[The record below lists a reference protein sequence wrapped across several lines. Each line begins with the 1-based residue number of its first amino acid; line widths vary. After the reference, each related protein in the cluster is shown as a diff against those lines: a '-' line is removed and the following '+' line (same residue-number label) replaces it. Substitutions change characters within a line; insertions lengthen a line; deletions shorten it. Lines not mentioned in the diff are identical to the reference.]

1 MKINEVE
8 AVTGIPKKS
17 IRYYEAEGLLRPE
30 RDSANGYRRY
40 TDRDVEVLRQIKL
53 FRKLDM
59 PVDEIRR
66 VFAGE
71 LTAAAALE
79 RQQIT
84 LTHRNKEVEQRRAM
98 CEQLIR
104 SIPESGML
112 DALAALECMDNMEK
126 QGVRFHDFTR
136 TDYKK
141 KIRAVWFAAIG
152 FALVMLALAALI
164 WWANDTDPLPVWGF
178 LLMEAFFVVPAI
190 GVFIAGHDRV
200 KEIKGGEEDDLS
212 NY

>member
-17 IRYYEAEGLLRPE
+17 IRYYEAEGLLRPA
-30 RDSANGYRRY
+30 RDSGNGYRRY
-40 TDRDVEVLRQIKL
+40 TTKDLAVLQRIKL

-66 VFAGE
+66 VFDGE
-71 LTAAAALE
+71 MTDHAALE
-79 RQQIT
+79 RQRIA
-84 LTHRNKEVEQRRAM
+84 LAHRNKEVEQRRIL

-104 SIPESGML
+104 CISDNGVLNTEL
-112 DALAALECMDNMEK
+112 ALRDMDNMEK

-141 KIRAVWFAAIG
+141 KIRAVWFAAAG
-152 FALVMLALAALI
+152 FALVMLALAGLI
-164 WWANDTDPLPVWGF
+164 WWANDTDPLPIWGF
-178 LLMEAFFVVPAI
+178 LLMEAFFVVPAV
-190 GVFIAGHDRV
+190 GVIIAGIDRV

>member
-17 IRYYEAEGLLRPE
+17 IRYYEAEGLLSPQ
-30 RDSANGYRRY
+30 RDSTNGYRRY
-40 TDRDVEVLRQIKL
+40 TTEDVAALKRIKL

-59 PVDEIRR
+59 PIDEIRR
-66 VFAGE
+66 VFHGE
-71 LTAAAALE
+71 LTDHAALE

-84 LTHRNKEVEQRRAM
+84 LTHRNREVEQRRLL

-104 SIPESGML
+104 GISEYGLL
-112 DALAALECMDNMEK
+112 DTDSALENMDNMEK

-141 KIRAVWFAAIG
+141 KIRAVWLAAIG

-190 GVFIAGHDRV
+190 GVFIAGIDRV
-200 KEIKGGEEDDLS
+200 KEIKGGEYDDLS